1 MQILIIH
8 GLTDLSNHVKFTI
21 MAKKTAG
28 STNQKEGQ
36 SKHTSAG
43 RPGPKTKT
51 SSMNK
56 HKKRSFKIYRGQGRP

>member
-1 MQILIIH
+1 
-8 GLTDLSNHVKFTI
+8 

-28 STNQKEGQ
+28 STKQKEGQ

-56 HKKRSFKIYRGQGRP
+56 HKKRSFKIYRGQGRA

>member
-8 GLTDLSNHVKFTI
+8 GLTYLSNHVKFNI
-21 MAKKTAG
+21 MPKKTAG
-28 STNQKEGQ
+28 STKQKEGQ

-43 RPGPKTKT
+43 RPGPNTKT

-56 HKKRSFKIYRGQGRP
+56 HRKRSFKIYRGQGRP

>member
-1 MQILIIH
+1 
-8 GLTDLSNHVKFTI
+8 

-28 STNQKEGQ
+28 STKQKEGQ

>member
-8 GLTDLSNHVKFTI
+8 GLTYLSNHVKFNI
-21 MAKKTAG
+21 MPKKTAG
-28 STNQKEGQ
+28 STKQKEGQ